1 MTTPVAGRRVAGT
14 RETVS
19 QMNAWLWWVGG
30 ATLLAIAEILSLD
43 LILLMLA
50 AGALAGAGAALLGAD
65 VAVQIITAI
74 VASVLLLFALRPW
87 LLRHLRQRT
96 PLVETNAAALVGR
109 PAIVVATTTELGGRV
124 KLAGE
129 VWSARTAAED
139 VTYPPGAE
147 VRVTSIDGATA
158 VVALAEP
165 A

>member
-1 MTTPVAGRRVAGT
+1 
-14 RETVS
+14 
-19 QMNAWLWWVGG
+19 MNAWLWWVGG

-65 VAVQIITAI
+65 VAIQIIAAI

-87 LLRHLRQRT
+87 LLRHLRQRM

-129 VWSARTAAED
+129 VWSARAAAED
-139 VTYPPGAE
+139 VTYPPGVE